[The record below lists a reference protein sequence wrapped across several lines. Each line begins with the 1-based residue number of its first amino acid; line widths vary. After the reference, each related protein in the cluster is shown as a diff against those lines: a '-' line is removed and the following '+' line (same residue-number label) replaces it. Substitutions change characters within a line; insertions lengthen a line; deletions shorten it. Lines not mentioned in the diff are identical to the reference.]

1 MATTAPVKEKVL
13 DLDELLG
20 AVSVSEAIPYLNW
33 LIYGPPGAGKTYL
46 AGTSKDEPELEPVL
60 FLDIDKGTTTLR
72 KFGKGIKVIP
82 ITSMLHLAEVFETL
96 ANHPTK
102 YRTVVLDSIT
112 ELQNMNMKDIMRE
125 LIADTSNPNNATR
138 DPHVPGKR
146 EWGKSSSM
154 MREVVRKFRDLPCNT
169 IFIAHS
175 KTIEEEQF
183 GGGSLSYIM
192 PNLPGKLATDVA
204 GFIDIVGYLD
214 VDTKDSQIVRR
225 LQVAKSRK
233 IIAKDRL
240 GVLGDVVIDP
250 TMPKLYSR
258 IIETEGTN

>member
-1 MATTAPVKEKVL
+1 MATTEAPAKGKAL

-20 AVSVSEAIPYLNW
+20 ATSVSEAIPYLNW
-33 LIYGPPGAGKTYL
+33 MIYGPPGAGKTYL
-46 AGTSKDEPELEPVL
+46 AGTSKDEPDLEPVL
-60 FLDIDKGTTTLR
+60 FLDVDKGTTTLR
-72 KFGKGIKVIP
+72 RFGKGVKVIP
-82 ITSMLHLAEVFETL
+82 IRSMNHLGQVFETL
-96 ANHPTK
+96 ANNPTK

-112 ELQNMNMKDIMRE
+112 ELQNMNMKDIMQE
-125 LIADTSNPNNATR
+125 LTNTPQGADR

-175 KTIEEEQF
+175 KTVVEEEF
-183 GGGSLSYIM
+183 GGSSSSYIM

-214 VDTKDSQIVRR
+214 VETIDGETHRR

-233 IIAKDRL
+233 VIAKDRL
-240 GVLGDVVIDP
+240 GVLGNVVLDP
-250 TMPKLYSR
+250 TMTKLYTR
-258 IIETEGTN
+258 ITETEES